1 MNGFINLY
9 KPSGIS
15 SAHVINKIKR
25 GLKGVSIGHMGT
37 LDPLASGVLPVAVG
51 KSTRMFDY
59 LLDKTKV
66 YCAKVEF
73 GYETDTLD
81 LEGKVVKTSSVI
93 PTMEEVKE
101 KSKEIVGDIYQLPPV
116 YSAKCVNGK
125 RSYELARKGKAVEL
139 QPKKVSVLSIDVLA
153 KTEGKEEYEIKIA
166 CKGGTYI
173 RAIARDLGYA
183 CGSFATMTSLIRVS
197 SGVFGIENS
206 VTAEDFLEADDKRK
220 FIIPPD
226 MTVDFPKIFLNEIQT
241 ERLFNGLKDDFDFS
255 DGTYRVYS
263 PDGFYGIGVVVDRK
277 LKVKAYLRNDRT
289 V

>member
-15 SAHVINKIKR
+15 SAHIINKIKK
-25 GLKGVSIGHMGT
+25 GLKGASIGHMGT

-66 YCAKVEF
+66 YIAKIEF

-81 LEGKVVKTSSVI
+81 LEGKVVKTSAFI
-93 PTMEEVKE
+93 PSEDEVRE
-101 KSKEIVGDIYQLPPV
+101 KSLSLVGEIYQLPPLF
-116 YSAKCVNGK
+116 SAKCVNGK

-139 QPKKVSVLSIDVLA
+139 QPKKVNILSVDVLG
-153 KTEGKEEYEIKIA
+153 KTEGKAEYEIKIS

-183 CGSFATMTSLIRVS
+183 CSSCATMTSLVRVS
-197 SGVFGIENS
+197 SGIFDIATS
-206 VTAEDFLEADDKRK
+206 VTAEDFLNSEDKEK
-220 FIIPPD
+220 FIVPPD
-226 MTVDFPKIFLNEIQT
+226 MVVDFPILSLDRT
-241 ERLFNGLKDDFDFS
+241 RAERLFNGLRDDFDQP
-255 DGTYRVYS
+255 DGLYRVYS
-263 PDGFYGIGVVVDRK
+263 PDGFYGIGVVEGRK
-277 LKVKAYLRNDRT
+277 LKVKAYLRDDKAN
-289 V
+289 